1 MDHATLDALDR
12 ELAAGKHGYVDSMLV
27 IRHGKVVYEK
37 TYDRAKDYAR
47 LFAGKGEPGIYNYYD
62 PGWHPYYK
70 GTRLHTMQSVSKS
83 VTSALIGIA
92 IRRGEIPGVDVKA
105 MPYFADFKIPPD
117 PRRDR
122 MTLRDVLTM
131 TAGIRWDEESTE
143 YTDPA
148 NNCAVMEGKE
158 DWVRYVLEQPMAE
171 DPGKV
176 FVYNSGATELLSYLI
191 WKATGKQADDY
202 AKEHLFGPLGIEYY
216 WKRTPKGLA
225 DTEGGLYLAPRDLAK
240 IGYLYLKDGV
250 WDGKRILPEG
260 WVAASTRAS
269 TRTKDGSFGY
279 GYQWWV
285 MPGKGAGL
293 PRRLRRMGLRGT
305 VPDRGPGP
313 RAHRGLHRLE
323 HLREG
328 IARPRLGALPGPRGR
343 EEGMTL
349 AAGTRLG
356 PYEILAPLGAGGMG
370 EVYRAR
376 DTRLERE
383 VAIKA
388 HARALARD
396 PERLARFEREARL
409 LAALNHPNIARSTA
423 SRTRDGDAAS
433 SCSSSSR
440 ARRSTPGSRGRRCR
454 SREALDIAAQIAD
467 ALAAAHERGVVHRDL
482 KPGNV
487 MRHAGGHGEGAR
499 LRPGEA
505 RSTPTGAASAL
516 IDFAAAVPRRPRARS
531 SAPRRT

>member
-1 MDHATLDALDR
+1 MTLGATLLVAMTFAAATPWPTKAWPESTPRGQGMDPASLESFDA

-27 IRHGKVVYEK
+27 VRNGSIVYEK
-37 TYDRAKDYAR
+37 TYDRSADYRR
-47 LFAGKGEPGIYNYYD
+47 LFVGKGSPGIYNYYD

-105 MPYFADFKIPPD
+105 MPYFSAFQIPPD

-122 MTLRDVLTM
+122 MTLRDILTM

-176 FVYNSGATELLSYLI
+176 FVYNSGATQLLSYLI

-202 AKEHLFGPLGIEYY
+202 AKEHLFAPLGIDYY

-225 DTEGGLYLAPRDLAK
+225 DTEGGLYLTPRDLAK

-250 WDGKRILPEG
+250 WNGKRILPEG

-269 TRTKDGSFGY
+269 THTKDGSYGY

-285 MPGKGAGL
+285 MPRKGAGSHDAYAAWGYGGQL
-293 PRRLRRMGLRGT
+293 LIV
-305 VPDRGPGP
+305 VPDLELVTVFTGWNIYDKPSLEPGY
-313 RAHRGLHRLE
+313 A
-323 HLREG
+323 
-328 IARPRLGALPGPRGR
+328 LGRV
-343 EEGMTL
+343 L
-349 AAGTRLG
+349 AA
-356 PYEILAPLGAGGMG
+356 
-370 EVYRAR
+370 V
-376 DTRLERE
+376 
-383 VAIKA
+383 K
-388 HARALARD
+388 
-396 PERLARFEREARL
+396 
-409 LAALNHPNIARSTA
+409 
-423 SRTRDGDAAS
+423 
-433 SCSSSSR
+433 
-440 ARRSTPGSRGRRCR
+440 
-454 SREALDIAAQIAD
+454 
-467 ALAAAHERGVVHRDL
+467 
-482 KPGNV
+482 
-487 MRHAGGHGEGAR
+487 
-499 LRPGEA
+499 
-505 RSTPTGAASAL
+505 
-516 IDFAAAVPRRPRARS
+516 
-531 SAPRRT
+531 